1 MEKFDQATNR
11 FQTNSYKWEVSE
23 GELPMWVADMDFQ
36 TAPVIIEA
44 IKKRTDHG
52 IFGYNSVPPEFNQAI
67 ASWWSRRHGLILNED
82 WIMFCTGVVPAISSI
97 VRKLTKVGDN
107 VVILSPVYNIFYN
120 SIVNNYREVL
130 SSDLVY
136 NGAEYTIDFA
146 DLEAKLADENTS
158 LMIFCNP
165 HNPIGKIWDA
175 ATLEKVGQLCLKHG
189 VVIISDEIHCD
200 LTFPGE
206 KYTPF
211 YAVSEEVVNN
221 VIMCCAATKAFNM
234 AGLQTAAIVVKNE
247 KLRKLVN
254 RGINTD
260 EVAEPNSFAI
270 QAAIAAFTEGEP
282 WLEELNQYLYLNR
295 QYIEGFIAEYLPE
308 ITLVTSKATYLA
320 WLDCSQLTKDAES
333 LCQFIREKTGLYLT
347 AGAIFGENGRGFIRL
362 NYATNFA
369 RVEDGMQR
377 LLSGVQQFK
386 ENSA

>member
-1 MEKFDQATNR
+1 MENFDQLTNR

-36 TAPVIIEA
+36 TAPAIIEA
-44 IKKRTDHG
+44 IKKRTDHR
-52 IFGYNSVPPEFNQAI
+52 IFGYNSIPSEFNQSI
-67 ASWWSRRHGLILNED
+67 ASWWSRRHGVNLKED

-120 SIVNNYREVL
+120 SIVNNHRTVL

-136 NGAEYTIDFA
+136 ETGEYGIDFA

-165 HNPIGKIWDA
+165 HNPIGKIWNA
-175 ATLEKVGQLCLKHG
+175 ATLEKVGQLCLEHG

-206 KYTPF
+206 SYTPF

-221 VIMCCAATKAFNM
+221 VIMCCAPTKAFNI

-260 EVAEPNSFAI
+260 EVAEPNSFAV
-270 QAAIAAFTEGEP
+270 QAAIAAFTEGEA

-320 WLDCSQLTKDAES
+320 WLNCSLLTEDAET

-347 AGAIFGENGRGFIRL
+347 AGAIFGENARGFIRL
-362 NYATNFA
+362 NYATNFS
-369 RVEDGMQR
+369 RVEDGMLR

-386 ENSA
+386 KEFA